1 MSYSIRKV
9 FLQILKNSLVT
20 TCVGVSSLIREE
32 YTIGRFVLNTHLKK
46 KTKTTIFDFYG

>member
-1 MSYSIRKV
+1 MSCSTKKV
-9 FLQILKNSLVT
+9 FLQILKNS

-46 KTKTTIFDFYG
+46 KTTTTIFDFYG